1 MPRRTERIGR
11 TLEEKAK
18 FHANAIYSV
27 PLRTYQVEDKFTFI
41 FTPLT
46 YGNKPDPPQIKVT
59 HIGTHGNRYEIQ
71 YVMVERKLKSKKIQR
86 AIIDVRP
93 VWIEGKAYNY
103 YNAKEGY
110 IEAYGETE
118 TVNNNEIDFSKLSK
132 WNQ

>member
-1 MPRRTERIGR
+1 MPRRTERIGK

-18 FHANAIYSV
+18 AHANAIYNV
-27 PLRTYQVEDKFTFI
+27 PLRTYQIVDKFTFV
-41 FTPLT
+41 FVPLSL
-46 YGNKPDPPQIKVT
+46 GNKPNPTKIKVT
-59 HIGTHGNRYEIQ
+59 HIGTYDNRYEIQ
-71 YVMVERKLKSKKIQR
+71 YVMIERRLKSKKIQR

-103 YNAKEGY
+103 YHAKEGY

>member
-1 MPRRTERIGR
+1 MPRRTERVGR

-18 FHANAIYSV
+18 FHANAIYNV
-27 PLRTYQVEDKFTFI
+27 PLRTYQTVDKFTFV
-41 FTPLT
+41 FVPLT
-46 YGNKPDPPQIKVT
+46 FGNKPNPPKIKVT
-59 HIGTHGNRYEIQ
+59 HIGTNENRYIIE
-71 YVMVERKLKSKKIQR
+71 YVMVERRLKPGKIQR

>member
-1 MPRRTERIGR
+1 
-11 TLEEKAK
+11 
-18 FHANAIYSV
+18 
-27 PLRTYQVEDKFTFI
+27 
-41 FTPLT
+41 
-46 YGNKPDPPQIKVT
+46 
-59 HIGTHGNRYEIQ
+59 
-71 YVMVERKLKSKKIQR
+71 MVERKLKSKKIQR

-103 YNAKEGY
+103 YHAKEGY

>member
-1 MPRRTERIGR
+1 MPRRTERVGR

-18 FHANAIYSV
+18 FHANAIYNV
-27 PLRTYQVEDKFTFI
+27 PLRTYQTVDKFTFV
-41 FTPLT
+41 FVPLT
-46 YGNKPDPPQIKVT
+46 FGNKPNPPKIKVT
-59 HIGTHGNRYEIQ
+59 HIGTNENRYIIEH
-71 YVMVERKLKSKKIQR
+71 VMVERRLKPGKIQR

-118 TVNNNEIDFSKLSK
+118 TVNNNEIDFSSLSK